1 MFAFKKKYFLLIEN
15 TKDINLKNIKI
26 YNKFIIIYRNNGIM
40 ENINVLKEFRK
51 KCRLK
56 LIEFYIAND
65 MKLCVMLKS
74 DGIYLSSFNKNLKAS
89 HLKNNKFKI
98 IGSAHNF
105 SEIIY
110 KVKQNCTYVLFSKLF
125 KVDYS
130 KDSPFLNI
138 VKFNLYMNKFNT
150 KLIPLGG
157 IKLSNLNKLK
167 TASCE
172 GLALLSEI
180 KKKPTKIF
188 SRLF

>member
-1 MFAFKKKYFLLIEN
+1 
-15 TKDINLKNIKI
+15 
-26 YNKFIIIYRNNGIM
+26 M
-40 ENINVLKEFRK
+40 ENISVLKEFRK
-51 KCRLK
+51 KCRLR

-65 MKLCVMLKS
+65 IKLCVMLKS

-105 SEIIY
+105 NEIIY

-125 KVDYS
+125 QVDYI

-167 TASCE
+167 TVSCE
-172 GLALLSEI
+172 GLALLSEV

>member
-40 ENINVLKEFRK
+40 ENISVLMEFRK
-51 KCRLK
+51 KCRLR

-65 MKLCVMLKS
+65 IKLCVMLKS

-105 SEIIY
+105 NEIIY

-125 KVDYS
+125 QVDYI

-167 TASCE
+167 TVSCE
-172 GLALLSEI
+172 GLALLSEV

>member
-40 ENINVLKEFRK
+40 ENISVLKEFRK
-51 KCRLK
+51 KCRLR

-65 MKLCVMLKS
+65 IRLCVMLKS
-74 DGIYLSSFNKNLKAS
+74 DGIYLSSFNKSFKAS
-89 HLKNNKFKI
+89 HLRNKNFKI

-105 SEIIY
+105 SEINY
-110 KVKQNCTYVLFSKLF
+110 KIKQNCCYVLLSKLF

-130 KDSPFLNI
+130 KNSSFLNI

-167 TASCE
+167 ITNFE